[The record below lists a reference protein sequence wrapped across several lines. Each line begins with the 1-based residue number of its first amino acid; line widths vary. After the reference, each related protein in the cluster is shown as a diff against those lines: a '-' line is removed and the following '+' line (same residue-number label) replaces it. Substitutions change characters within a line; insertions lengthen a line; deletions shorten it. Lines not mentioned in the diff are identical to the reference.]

1 MRRSGSATRSRN
13 RESSASRPIKA
24 DRGVGILLTG
34 GEAGALW
41 PARVTIAE
49 KADVADSSP
58 YNTHGRI
65 RSDKGIA
72 GYQRHI
78 LCTSLSNKHS
88 IKRIFV
94 NVWQAV
100 QFTDVLFPNRKRFQV
115 DERQYAAVPPLRHVI
130 DVQNLFVRLDRD
142 FPI

>member
-1 MRRSGSATRSRN
+1 MPSTLLAARLSICGTALFGGGAGSRRAA
-13 RESSASRPIKA
+13 ASRA
-24 DRGVGILLTG
+24 
-34 GEAGALW
+34 
-41 PARVTIAE
+41 ARPHFQPR
-49 KADVADSSP
+49 KPNVADSSP

-65 RSDKGIA
+65 RADKGIA

-78 LCTSLSNKHS
+78 LCTCLSNKHA
-88 IKRIFV
+88 IKTIFV

-115 DERQYAAVPPLRHVI
+115 DERQYAAVPPLRHVL
-130 DVQNLFVRLDRD
+130 DVKNLLVRLDRD

>member
-1 MRRSGSATRSRN
+1 MPSTLLAARLSICGTALFGGG
-13 RESSASRPIKA
+13 AGPRPA
-24 DRGVGILLTG
+24 
-34 GEAGALW
+34 AGARA
-41 PARVTIAE
+41 ARPHFQPR
-49 KADVADSSP
+49 KPNVADSSP

-65 RSDKGIA
+65 RSDKGIT
-72 GYQRHI
+72 GYQRHS

-115 DERQYAAVPPLRHVI
+115 DRSEEHT
-130 DVQNLFVRLDRD
+130 
-142 FPI
+142 